1 MFLPL
6 FFAGRIFDQEKLW
19 LLLAGFVGFSL
30 TASFIYIIN
39 DYRDIESD
47 KAHPEKKNRP
57 MASGAVSP
65 TSGLILASVLLLTGL
80 GIGYLLD
87 KGFFFC
93 MVIYVLLNIAY
104 SLKLKQIPI
113 LDTSI
118 IATGFVLRIIA
129 GAEIADVP
137 TSKWI
142 ILMTFLLALLLGFAK
157 RRDDVLIFNESGRK
171 LRKSIDGYN
180 LDFINLSMVLM
191 AGIVI
196 MSYILYTLS
205 PEVVERW
212 KTENLYLTSFP
223 VILGILRYLQLTFV
237 ENRSGNPT
245 RILLKDIIIQS
256 VIAIWIVLFYLIIY
270 MHKIL

>member
-6 FFAGRIFDQEKLW
+6 FFAGRIFDQDK
-19 LLLAGFVGFSL
+19 LLLLVAGFFGFSFS
-30 TASFIYIIN
+30 ASFIYVLN

-47 KAHPEKKNRP
+47 RSHPEKKNRP
-57 MASGAVSP
+57 LASGAISP
-65 TSGLILASVLLLTGL
+65 AAGLTLALLLLLSGLS
-80 GIGYLLD
+80 IGYFLD
-87 KGFFFC
+87 FGFLTCLFF
-93 MVIYVLLNIAY
+93 YVVLNVAY
-104 SLKLKQIPI
+104 SLKLKHIPI

-157 RRDDVLIFNESGRK
+157 RRDDVLIFNESGKK

-180 LDFINLSMVLM
+180 LDFINLSMILM

-205 PEVVERW
+205 PEVVQRW
-212 KTENLYLTSFP
+212 KTENLYLTAFP

-256 VIAIWIVLFYLIIY
+256 VIAVWIVLFYLIIY